1 MNTADQ
7 HATTAGRGA
16 MQRPKAL
23 FALLALASAALAACT
38 TTVGPVAPSSKS
50 TTQDPGMLVRLSELE
65 IEPAFL
71 SEYLS
76 ILQEEA
82 AASTQLEPGVIS
94 IFPMQWQE
102 TPTQIRILEVYAS
115 RAAYEAHL
123 QTPHFKH
130 YKTATVHMVKFLRL
144 VDMTALDPGTMRV
157 IFRKLDP

>member
-1 MNTADQ
+1 MI
-7 HATTAGRGA
+7 
-16 MQRPKAL
+16 PKL
-23 FALLALASAALAACT
+23 FALLALASATLAACT
-38 TTVGPVAPSSKS
+38 TSPGPVAPSSRS
-50 TTQDPGMLVRLSELE
+50 TTQAAGMLVRLAELE
-65 IEPAFL
+65 INPAFL

-82 AASTQLEPGVIS
+82 GASTRLEPGVIS
-94 IFPMQWQE
+94 IFPMQGQE

-130 YKTATVHMVKFLRL
+130 YKTATVHMVKLLHL
-144 VDMTALDPGTMRV
+144 VDVTALDPGTMQI